1 MVTRAICVVA
11 FRLSANEPIHSKV
24 RRESRFVKMLFSGG
38 GSHGRKAGC
47 GHAGVRQ
54 NGELPAVRV
63 AYPEKTNQ
71 LISGMV
77 GILWDEG
84 I

>member
-1 MVTRAICVVA
+1 
-11 FRLSANEPIHSKV
+11 
-24 RRESRFVKMLFSGG
+24 MLFSGD

-71 LISGMV
+71 LISGMA
-77 GILWDEG
+77 GILWDGG